1 MYKTIQVILA
11 GIAAVLGAV
20 LFVVFVLGIPGCI
33 ADDENPDP
41 DGGTDADT
49 DIDADSDVD
58 GDSDSDPINY
68 DEVEVCAV
76 AIQFA
81 YYSNGDV
88 FEVTLTNYNAVTA
101 MVLIKNTDT
110 QGVVVK
116 SCLWPSGSIG
126 TGEGGDEDVVE
137 TSYDISDPLSID
149 VRQLSGMGY
158 EATCDVMF
166 DTYFEGE
173 ATACAITEYP

>member
-1 MYKTIQVILA
+1 VKNSGMFVIFTLIA
-11 GIAAVLGAV
+11 CLVGIAACDA
-20 LFVVFVLGIPGCI
+20 FE
-33 ADDENPDP
+33 DNDPDP
-41 DGGTDADT
+41 VDTDTGSDADT
-49 DIDADSDVD
+49 DTDSDSDGDADS
-58 GDSDSDPINY
+58 DSDSDPIQY
-68 DEVEVCAV
+68 DEIEVCAV
-76 AIQFA
+76 AVEFA

-88 FEVTLTNYNAVTA
+88 FQVTLTNFNAVTA
-101 MVLIKNTDT
+101 MVLIKNTGT

-116 SCLWPSGSIG
+116 SCLWPAGSVG

-137 TSYDISDPLSID
+137 TTFDITDPLSID

>member
-1 MYKTIQVILA
+1 MTRKFKVVTVVLVVALFA
-11 GIAAVLGAV
+11 GL
-20 LFVVFVLGIPGCI
+20 VFTMLSLPSCAPDDDI
-33 ADDENPDP
+33 ADA
-41 DGGTDADT
+41 GTDT
-49 DIDADSDVD
+49 DADSDTD
-58 GDSDSDPINY
+58 SDADSDSDSDPINY

-137 TSYDISDPLSID
+137 TSYNINDPLLID

-158 EATCDVMF
+158 EATCDIMF

-173 ATACAITEYP
+173 ATACATTEYP